1 MRCLRPL
8 GLAAL
13 AALLVTA
20 GAAGGGAYAQTERE
34 ALIETFATVSPS
46 VGALYAL
53 ESDGDLKFL
62 CTATAVDR
70 HRGQTVIL
78 TAYHCLERGVSY
90 LINFGD
96 NNLRPVTAWKIP
108 HYEVNADAYPRAY
121 GEPETDMALFLM
133 EGADVPVA
141 PLAADSG
148 HLVYGAKL
156 AIVGYPLGVSKIV
169 YEGIVAG
176 RFERP
181 GNDMDNYILMQIF
194 GAPGSSGSS
203 VVDVETGEVVGV
215 LVAARQAMTGLPVI
229 FATPID
235 YRRYLLEV
243 HAEVRDAGPAGGSGE
258 GDSEDGDGSG
268 DD

>member
-20 GAAGGGAYAQTERE
+20 GAAGGVRAETERE
-34 ALIETFATVSPS
+34 ALIETFAAVSPS

-70 HRGQTVIL
+70 HQGQTVIL
-78 TAYHCLERGVSY
+78 TAYHCLQRGVSY

-133 EGADVPVA
+133 AGADVPVA
-141 PLAADSG
+141 PLAATSG

-203 VVDVETGEVVGV
+203 VVDVATGEVVGV

-243 HAEVRDAGPAGGSGE
+243 HAEASVVGPAGDGG
-258 GDSEDGDGSG
+258 DGDGSG